1 VRHRGVDRP
10 EDRRGGEQRSDEPE
24 AEGERATLHELAD
37 ELRLLTRGR
46 RQQAADDPG
55 ELQFG
60 LLGAVDEAE
69 DADDQREQRD
79 EREEDL
85 IGDRAREERA
95 VVGEESPDDPPR
107 DRQDAASA
115 FDEPPLLVPPAGFAS
130 VAGFASTAGFDP
142 AAGFRGASFCGSFD
156 ASFGLLSAL
165 SFCAGRLSVLYQPP
179 PLNTIAGVAISL
191 RGRLPQLGHFSSVAS
206 VYDWTAE
213 NVWPQWSQW

>member
-1 VRHRGVDRP
+1 VGHRRVDRP
-10 EDRRGGEQRSDEPE
+10 EDRRHGEQRSDEPE
-24 AEGERATLHELAD
+24 AERERATLHELPD
-37 ELRLLTRGR
+37 ELRFLTRGR
-46 RQQAADDPG
+46 RQEATHDPR
-55 ELQFG
+55 ELELG

-69 DADDQREQRD
+69 DADDEREQRD

-115 FDEPPLLVPPAGFAS
+115 FDAPPLLVPPAGFAS
-130 VAGFASTAGFDP
+130 LGCFVSAAGFASVAAFDP
-142 AAGFRGASFCGSFD
+142 AAGFSAVSFD
-156 ASFGLLSAL
+156 ASPALLSPP

-179 PLNTIAGVAISL
+179 PLNTIAGIAISV

-213 NVWPQWSQW
+213 KV